1 MKNKFEEIEKNLVE
15 RSKNIT
21 SKYAFYVFITEEEYN
36 FLFNNWKDLSNKS
49 DLPWCQ
55 IKLLTEI
62 YLREAKKEDDFKR
75 PLELISNKFNINKSN
90 NILWKSI
97 TNNLKKINFERISLD
112 RKKHYHYRNIITH
125 AGIPSCYFDNLFK
138 KVKKLYEERHREDIT
153 SDDLKLD
160 NIFDFPA
167 SKFFKDVFE
176 NHKEAFFRLLLDVVK
191 IENKIEENNIDITK
205 INLENKEIPSS
216 FLFYLKNKNFE
227 KFQKIKTR
235 QKNILTKI
243 ILDDGFLKYIINLP
257 QNISDTTKIKFT
269 CNGEIDKTWEKN
281 IINANKLGLD
291 EISFKILPKHLGCK
305 LSFSINNYT
314 KNFELPLNLM
324 LFDDNFKFIFSDEEY
339 YKIKNQLTILSKNQL
354 DNYKEID
361 DLSDDWYS
369 WNHYEL
375 SNVSLIKGTLDN
387 PYNNV
392 EIEFNN
398 NITGEW
404 VIEKDFIFKKDG
416 LIVFGGDKPPIF
428 KFYSEKDISTYTI
441 RCSFING
448 NDYFYDHLNIIE
460 KIEDNYFC
468 KCNELEFEYLKYEL
482 NIELIDNKLNVI
494 QGFKKCIWYP
504 YLKLVISPQNILLD
518 NEPSNIKLYYKGN
531 LDFIKSIP
539 DMILENKNQN
549 NCISF
554 EIPNKPTYITPDMFF
569 KYNENIININI
580 RLPYLSIWIYS
591 EKLKQ
596 RLDFNIEKPF
606 KKEELESI
614 YSKDCDIR
622 IRFYYHGKID
632 SKISIEGIKKG
643 QNKYTEHDSF
653 ILSDKNTNYSI
664 SYGDLKGYLDVFI
677 NYPSGKKIALFDSN
691 NDDFWGFESIN
702 NKLKEDSLYK
712 NIWKYWKK

>member
-1 MKNKFEEIEKNLVE
+1 MLSFKLIEKNLVE

-21 SKYAFYVFITEEEYN
+21 SKYAFYVFITEEEYK
-36 FLFNNWKDLSNKS
+36 FLFKYWKDLLDKS

-62 YLREAKKEDDFKR
+62 YVREASEEDDFKK
-75 PLELISNKFNINKSN
+75 PLELINKKFGIKSN
-90 NILWKSI
+90 NILWKNI
-97 TNNLKKINFERISLD
+97 TENLKKIDLKTISLNG
-112 RKKHYHYRNIITH
+112 KKHYKNIVAH
-125 AGIPSCYFDNLFK
+125 AGIPSCYFDKLFK
-138 KVKKLYEERHREDIT
+138 KIKKLYEEKGVREDIT
-153 SDDLKLD
+153 IDSLLKVD
-160 NIFDFPA
+160 NMFDFPA
-167 SKFFKDVFE
+167 SKFFKEVFE
-176 NHKEAFFRLLLDVVK
+176 NEKKVFFYWLLELVK
-191 IENKIEENNIDITK
+191 IENKIDKNNIDITK
-205 INLENKEIPSS
+205 LNLENKEIPSS
-216 FLFYLKNKNFE
+216 FLFYLKKKNFE

-235 QKNILTKI
+235 EKNILTKI

-257 QNISDTTKIKFT
+257 QNINDTTKIKFT
-269 CNGEIDKTWEKN
+269 CNGEIDKTWEKV
-281 IINANKLGLD
+281 IIDANKLCLD
-291 EISFKILPKHLGCK
+291 EIILKILPKHLGCK
-305 LSFSINNYT
+305 LSFSIDNYSE
-314 KNFELPLNLM
+314 NFELPLNLI
-324 LFDDNFKFIFSDEEY
+324 LFDDNFKFISHNEEY

-354 DNYKEID
+354 DNYKKID

-375 SNVSLIKGTLDN
+375 SNISLIKGTLDK
-387 PYNNV
+387 PYENL

-398 NITGEW
+398 NIIGEW
-404 VIEKDFIFKKDG
+404 VIEKDFICKKDD
-416 LIVFGGDKPPIF
+416 LIVFGGDNPPIF
-428 KFYSEKDISTYTI
+428 KFYSEENISNYTI
-441 RCSFING
+441 RCSFINEN
-448 NDYFYDHLNIIE
+448 NDFYYYFNIIE

-468 KCNELEFEYLKYEL
+468 KCNELEFEDLKYEL

-494 QGFKKCIWYP
+494 QGFQKCIWYP
-504 YLKLVISPQNILLD
+504 YLKLVISPQSLLSD
-518 NEPSNIKLYYKGN
+518 NDPCNIKLYYKGN

-539 DMILENKNQN
+539 DVIFENKNQN

-596 RLDFNIEKPF
+596 RLNFNIEKPF

-691 NDDFWGFESIN
+691 NDDFWDFESIN